1 MQQCLLK
8 KQTFISLDVI
18 EWPPLVPWA
27 GYTIIRDFDSAG
39 LEEFRVS
46 NEQSADNTQTEAQA
60 DTAADLKAVVIV
72 FCTAV
77 VMALHFVSGFT
88 FDF

>member
-27 GYTIIRDFDSAG
+27 GYTIIRDCDSAS

-46 NEQSADNTQTEAQA
+46 NEQPADNTQTEAQA

>member
-1 MQQCLLK
+1 
-8 KQTFISLDVI
+8 VI
-18 EWPPLVPWA
+18 ASAPLVPRA
-27 GYTIIRDFDSAG
+27 GYTIIRAFDSAG

-60 DTAADLKAVVIV
+60 DTAADLKAAVIV

-77 VMALHFVSGFT
+77 LMVLHFVSGFT

>member
-1 MQQCLLK
+1 MQQGLLK

-18 EWPPLVPWA
+18 EWPPLVHWV

-39 LEEFRVS
+39 LKEFRVS

-60 DTAADLKAVVIV
+60 DTAADVKAVVIV
-72 FCTAV
+72 FFTAV